1 MDMNSVRLKVK
12 GYFDT
17 KARISLK
24 YFKVS
29 HKSLQNKLGRFFV
42 MQHSKNTHKIFHHF
56 AETIYN
62 YNLWQ
67 LTQCYFQ
74 FAKTYIFKGK

>member
-1 MDMNSVRLKVK
+1 MMMDMNSVRLKVK

-29 HKSLQNKLGRFFV
+29 HKSLQNKLGRFFCNAAFEK
-42 MQHSKNTHKIFHHF
+42 H
-56 AETIYN
+56 
-62 YNLWQ
+62 
-67 LTQCYFQ
+67 TQDFPPFCRDHL
-74 FAKTYIFKGK
+74 